1 MNSLLQS
8 SLFGKEFIRYRNNN
22 PNNVRKK
29 YSDNVINQNIE
40 EIPIVIDSINE
51 EISKL
56 LAGPAAKR
64 FNRNGMEYH
73 FHKDLIIE
81 DVLREVKL
89 RLKEYKTI
97 KVLKLGLEN
106 GLILKDKDIIGDLY
120 KKYKDQKDNI
130 LYLLITEETTV
141 YGYILSLLRYVF
153 GESFMNS

>member
-22 PNNVRKK
+22 PNNIRKK
-29 YSDNVINQNIE
+29 YSDNVINQNNE
-40 EIPIVIDSINE
+40 EIPVVIDSINE

-56 LAGPAAKR
+56 LAGLTAKR
-64 FNRNGMEYH
+64 FNRNGIEYH

-89 RLKEYKTI
+89 RLKEYTTTKT
-97 KVLKLGLEN
+97 LKLGLEN
-106 GLILKDKDIIGDLY
+106 GLILKDQDIIGDLY

-141 YGYILSLLRYVF
+141 YGYIISLLRYVF
-153 GESFMNS
+153 GETFMKK